1 MRWGGGLDFLRIIL
15 NGLCVTPSNDR
26 SLFLLLPREGRARR
40 IRSGLGAMRR
50 VLLRLASGGNL
61 GAPGW
66 RPFTEQ
72 QLLCAFADY
81 AGRLDIRFYDYSH
94 RGLVTAL
101 RDVKADIVLPC
112 SESLGRNFPVPWIGY
127 IADFQHH
134 YLPQLFTLRE
144 RFLRGR
150 SFRTMLHDAR
160 TVLVNARTVRS
171 DAEKYYAGSAA
182 NIIVLPFA
190 PSVPPEWLDKDPSV
204 VRRESGVPENYFII
218 CNQFWV
224 HKDHKTAFIAF
235 ASLLSRL
242 HGDDVA
248 LVCTGGLHD
257 YRAPGHIDRLKEL
270 LLELKITERVYL
282 LGHIAK
288 SEQIALVRGAVAVI
302 QPTLFEGGPG
312 GGSIYDAVALGVP
325 SIVSDIPVNR
335 EVDASNLSYFSP
347 GDDAELARLML
358 NAMENRKAS
367 ASVAE
372 LLLQGEKRLAKL
384 GQTLD
389 YAISA
394 TLN

>member
-1 MRWGGGLDFLRIIL
+1 
-15 NGLCVTPSNDR
+15 
-26 SLFLLLPREGRARR
+26 
-40 IRSGLGAMRR
+40 
-50 VLLRLASGGNL
+50 
-61 GAPGW
+61 
-66 RPFTEQ
+66 
-72 QLLCAFADY
+72 
-81 AGRLDIRFYDYSH
+81 
-94 RGLVTAL
+94 
-101 RDVKADIVLPC
+101 
-112 SESLGRNFPVPWIGY
+112 
-127 IADFQHH
+127 
-134 YLPQLFTLRE
+134 
-144 RFLRGR
+144 
-150 SFRTMLHDAR
+150 
-160 TVLVNARTVRS
+160 
-171 DAEKYYAGSAA
+171 
-182 NIIVLPFA
+182 VLPFA